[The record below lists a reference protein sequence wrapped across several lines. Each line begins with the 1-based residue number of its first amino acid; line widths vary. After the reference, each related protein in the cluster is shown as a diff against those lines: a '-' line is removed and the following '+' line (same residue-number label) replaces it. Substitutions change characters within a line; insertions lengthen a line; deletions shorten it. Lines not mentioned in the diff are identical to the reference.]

1 MNHKEVTEYREDVHN
16 RVIRIET
23 LVSRIEQHLDKLNN
37 RTGKLEAWRNWM
49 VGAMAGLGFVIGIIK
64 IGAL

>member
-1 MNHKEVTEYREDVHN
+1 MNSAEVNEYREN
-16 RVIRIET
+16 LQSRVIRIET
-23 LVSRIEQHLDKLNN
+23 LVSRIEMHLNKLNN

-64 IGAL
+64 LGVM